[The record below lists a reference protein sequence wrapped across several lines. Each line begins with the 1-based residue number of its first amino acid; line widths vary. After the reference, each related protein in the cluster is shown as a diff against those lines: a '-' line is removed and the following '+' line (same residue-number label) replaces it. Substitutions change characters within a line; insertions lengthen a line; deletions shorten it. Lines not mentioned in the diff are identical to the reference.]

1 VSLAQEVQS
10 RVKDALKSGAR
21 DQAASLRVLLSELQ
35 RMAKEARR
43 ELSQEEE
50 VQVLKREKKKHQEAV
65 EGFKAGGRQQ
75 AVEKEEWMIGIIDE
89 LLPQQLDEAALAGL
103 IDQVITETGASSPK
117 EMGKVMSALMDRAGT
132 QVDGRLASRLV
143 KERLTA

>member
-1 VSLAQEVQS
+1 MSLAQEVQS

>member
-1 VSLAQEVQS
+1 
-10 RVKDALKSGAR
+10 
-21 DQAASLRVLLSELQ
+21 
-35 RMAKEARR
+35 MAKEARR

-50 VQVLKREKKKHQEAV
+50 VHVLKREKKKHQEAV